1 MLRRLVLPLLLCVP
15 GLAAHAQI
23 DPVGPVSQTGRYEG
37 GQSGLLGRDSA
48 GRTLC
53 FRREEGSSH
62 RLDIGVS
69 RHGAFARLET
79 PEPREATA
87 RDPVRVYAG
96 QRGPMAPNRGDRFA
110 VLAAYDGAARH
121 FVANPS
127 SSGFT
132 LVATD
137 AAAFLAV
144 VAAARD
150 HFLVVESRQP
160 PAARESV
167 AIYDFTRAAGE
178 AMLACAARHVR

>member
-15 GLAAHAQI
+15 GLAAHAQT

-62 RLDIGVS
+62 RLDIGIS
-69 RHGAFARLET
+69 RQGAFVRLET

-96 QRGPMAPNRGDRFA
+96 QRGAGDRFA